1 MQTNEEK
8 VWISFHFNAHWK
20 INPAHYLSSKST
32 LILDLPWQKE
42 RGKKF
47 KKKGETH
54 KKNDDCENTD
64 GNKKDHLI
72 TVTTILELPVG
83 VHP

>member
-1 MQTNEEK
+1 MPTERYIPPITWVPK
-8 VWISFHFNAHWK
+8 APWSWIYHDK
-20 INPAHYLSSKST
+20 K
-32 LILDLPWQKE
+32 K
-42 RGKKF
+42 GKKKI